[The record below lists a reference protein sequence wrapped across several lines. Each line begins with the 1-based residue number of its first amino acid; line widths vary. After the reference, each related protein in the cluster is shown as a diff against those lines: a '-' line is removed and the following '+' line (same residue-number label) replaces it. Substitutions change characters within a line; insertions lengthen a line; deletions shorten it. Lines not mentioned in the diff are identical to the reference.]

1 MQALMYRR
9 SFPWN
14 AGEVRGGGAC
24 RLLTGMLLMAGGLMS
39 ASAASLAF
47 DENRY
52 ILEQGRPK
60 VAVTIDNRGEE
71 AALVQVSLDWAEP
84 SQDADQEV
92 PLAVSKPLRQI
103 AADQS
108 TTVEVFYQGLG
119 LPKDRESAFFL
130 NILDVPMVRDL
141 ESETAIPVR
150 LAARHRLKLF
160 YRPILAMSP
169 ELARDALRWSRVDK
183 DGRTSVTAENTSPYF
198 VTMVEIGAI
207 DHAGGDC
214 GQPVTH
220 LMVPPFA
227 SVQQDFQGCKGVLS
241 HVQYRYVSDSGREL
255 PYRVSLHDGI
265 AQATN
270 DKGERI

>member
-1 MQALMYRR
+1 MQALIYRHF
-9 SFPWN
+9 FPCS
-14 AGEVRGGGAC
+14 AGELRGWAAC

-52 ILEQGRPK
+52 ILEPGRPK

-71 AALVQVSLDWAEP
+71 AALVQVSLDWVEP
-84 SQDADQEV
+84 GEDADQEV

-108 TTVEVFYQGLG
+108 ATVEIFYQGVG

-130 NILDVPMVRDL
+130 NILDVPMIREL

-160 YRPILAMSP
+160 YRPLLAMSP

-183 DGRTSVTAENTSPYF
+183 DGGTSVNVENTSPYF
-198 VTMVEIGAI
+198 VTMVEIGAL
-207 DHAGGDC
+207 DQVGEDC
-214 GQPVTH
+214 GQPVIH

-227 SVQQDFQGCKGVLS
+227 SVQQDFQGCKGLLS

-255 PYRVSLHDGI
+255 PYRASLHDGI